1 MARVDAGQLNMQAGR
16 DIILTAAQVSATED
30 ARLQADRDIGLETVS
45 RSHGERIVGDA
56 RNRHELRSSQEIG
69 AAITAGGN
77 MTWIAGQDVN
87 ARAADATAGRQL
99 AVDAGRDLNV
109 TAGVATGSTY
119 TASHRKTRG
128 FLSSR
133 TSHTI
138 NSAAWE
144 QAQASTFTGDAA
156 LLAAGRD
163 VNVAGSNVGRSTT

>member
-1 MARVDAGQLNMQAGR
+1 
-16 DIILTAAQVSATED
+16 
-30 ARLQADRDIGLETVS
+30 
-45 RSHGERIVGDA
+45 
-56 RNRHELRSSQEIG
+56 
-69 AAITAGGN
+69 
-77 MTWIAGQDVN
+77 

-144 QAQASTFTGDAA
+144 QAQASTFPGDAA

-163 VNVAGSNVGRSTT
+163 VNVAGSNVGAQHDLIVSAQRDVSILPGVNSSDGYDYKMVKKSGVGAMGGLSYGSSKQTDSLDGKKVFHTASTVG